1 MHVASHINAAVNW
14 VLKTFS
20 AFFDG
25 VSDGILGVLL
35 FVNKILFAIPWWGY
49 LIIVFILAWLTT
61 KKLANSLGLAV
72 LPIVIG
78 MFGLWDRALDTFSI
92 ISTSVIISIFF
103 GIPLGILMAESKL
116 AEKIIRPLLD
126 TMQTM
131 PSFVYLIPAVMIFSL
146 GKVSAVLATIV
157 YSLPPIVRLTNL
169 GLNQV
174 SEEIEEAALAYGTTR
189 WQLLKEVRLP
199 LAVPSILTGVNQ
211 TTMMSLAMVVIASMI
226 GGGGLGDEVL
236 RAINRIDVGLGFE
249 AGISVVILAIIIDRL
264 TQGMAKRWE
273 PPGSISS

>member
-1 MHVASHINAAVNW
+1 M
-14 VLKTFS
+14 LRTFS
-20 AFFDG
+20 VFFDG
-25 VSDGILGVLL
+25 VSSGILGILV
-35 FVNKILFAIPWWGY
+35 FVNNVLSMIPWWAY
-49 LIIVFILAWLTT
+49 LMIVFVLAWLST
-61 KKLANSLGLAV
+61 KKLSTAIALGIM
-72 LPIVIG
+72 PIFIG
-78 MFGLWDRALDTFSI
+78 MFGLWSRAIDTFSI
-92 ISTSVIISIFF
+92 ISTAVIISIFL
-103 GIPLGILMAESKL
+103 GIPLGVLMSESKM
-116 AEKIIRPLLD
+116 AGRIIRPLLD

-146 GKVSAVLATIV
+146 GKVSAILATII

-174 SEEIEEAALAYGTTR
+174 SAQIQEAAEAYGTTR

-211 TTMMSLAMVVIASMI
+211 TTMMALAMVVIASMI

-264 TQGMAKRWE
+264 TQAMAKKWE
-273 PPGSISS
+273 PPSQVSS